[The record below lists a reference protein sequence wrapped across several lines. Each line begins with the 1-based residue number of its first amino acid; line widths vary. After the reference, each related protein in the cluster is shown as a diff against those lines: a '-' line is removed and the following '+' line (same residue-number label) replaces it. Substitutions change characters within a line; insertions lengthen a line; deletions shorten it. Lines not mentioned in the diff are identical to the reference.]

1 MTVDTGAAVSIIPAS
16 TFGKFFAREALQP
29 TTAKLTTYLHEPIAV
44 LGTFHTSVRLA
55 TNPQRCVPA
64 NIFVVQSGTAI
75 LGLDLMRSLG
85 ITITGGKVML
95 VNDSDS
101 HPQSSIPPSTAAT
114 TPSNHTA
121 MDIRKQYPDLFNGKV
136 GRAKNYVHKVK
147 VRPSVP
153 PMQQKLR
160 NLPFSV
166 RDEVANELKRLED
179 ADIIER
185 IDASE
190 WVSPLVV
197 AYKKSGGVRLCVD
210 LREVNKAVIVD
221 KYPLPNIKELL
232 GELH

>member
-1 MTVDTGAAVSIIPAS
+1 
-16 TFGKFFAREALQP
+16 
-29 TTAKLTTYLHEPIAV
+29 
-44 LGTFHTSVRLA
+44 
-55 TNPQRCVPA
+55 
-64 NIFVVQSGTAI
+64 
-75 LGLDLMRSLG
+75 
-85 ITITGGKVML
+85 
-95 VNDSDS
+95 
-101 HPQSSIPPSTAAT
+101 
-114 TPSNHTA
+114 
-121 MDIRKQYPDLFNGKV
+121 
-136 GRAKNYVHKVK
+136 
-147 VRPSVP
+147 
-153 PMQQKLR
+153 MQQKLR